1 MAAKMRRLHNRR
13 CAEKPGN
20 LSGMAKKIIE
30 NAGDIMFAQ
39 KKKKSKL
46 WLVIP
51 VILAMAVGLWLN
63 AGLTEENEDED
74 SIPAGSD
81 QYEEDISDLAGQPD
95 LSSDSGYEVSG
106 EEGWQEDVGSQTADD
121 DRYDRNYDDGTY
133 ENGNDSSGYGIVGE
147 NGQEPESGTQN
158 DSSPASSGGS
168 GSEKE
173 YAGKIVVISDTDG
186 SISILRYDENGRV
199 TSREKTDIDTAMLTE
214 TDQQLFKKG
223 FILND
228 DSELSELLQDFEG

>member
-1 MAAKMRRLHNRR
+1 MCGKARQSVGHG
-13 CAEKPGN
+13 E
-20 LSGMAKKIIE
+20 KIIE

-63 AGLTEENEDED
+63 AGLTEESGDED

-106 EEGWQEDVGSQTADD
+106 ERGM
-121 DRYDRNYDDGTY
+121 
-133 ENGNDSSGYGIVGE
+133 
-147 NGQEPESGTQN
+147 
-158 DSSPASSGGS
+158 
-168 GSEKE
+168 
-173 YAGKIVVISDTDG
+173 AGRRGVTDG
-186 SISILRYDENGRV
+186 R
-199 TSREKTDIDTAMLTE
+199 
-214 TDQQLFKKG
+214 
-223 FILND
+223 
-228 DSELSELLQDFEG
+228 

>member
-63 AGLTEENEDED
+63 AGLTEESGDED

-81 QYEEDISDLAGQPD
+81 QYEEDISDLAG
-95 LSSDSGYEVSG
+95 S
-106 EEGWQEDVGSQTADD
+106 A
-121 DRYDRNYDDGTY
+121 
-133 ENGNDSSGYGIVGE
+133 
-147 NGQEPESGTQN
+147 
-158 DSSPASSGGS
+158 
-168 GSEKE
+168 
-173 YAGKIVVISDTDG
+173 
-186 SISILRYDENGRV
+186 
-199 TSREKTDIDTAMLTE
+199 
-214 TDQQLFKKG
+214 
-223 FILND
+223 
-228 DSELSELLQDFEG
+228 